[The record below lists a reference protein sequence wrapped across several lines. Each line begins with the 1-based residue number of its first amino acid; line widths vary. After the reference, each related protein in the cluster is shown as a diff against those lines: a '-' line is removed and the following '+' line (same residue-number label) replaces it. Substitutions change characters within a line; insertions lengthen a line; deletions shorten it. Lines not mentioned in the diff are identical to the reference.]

1 MRKIQIP
8 QNPAERSQ
16 YVQGMFNSISRTYD
30 LLNTLTS
37 LKIDEIWRRKLVRI
51 SEVPAGGKVLDLCT
65 GTGRV
70 VFDFAKF
77 SPAEEITG
85 LDFSSQ
91 MLGIAKQELV
101 KMQKQMGSKKIN
113 FILGDVTQMPF
124 EDNSFDVISSAFG
137 LRNVVSPEKYFIEKY
152 RVTKPGG
159 KSLTL
164 ELTRPTNVLIRGLYY
179 PYLHFYL
186 PMLGRVLSGDPD
198 AYSYLA
204 KTISEFFTPDE
215 VLGFMRNAG
224 WKNVKAI
231 PMTSEITTIFYGI
244 K

>member
-1 MRKIQIP
+1 MKEIQIP
-8 QNPAERSQ
+8 QNPNERSQ
-16 YVQGMFNSISRTYD
+16 YVQRMFDSISKTYD

-37 LKIDEIWRRKLVRI
+37 LNIDEIWRRKLVKLA
-51 SEVPAGGKVLDLCT
+51 EVPPGGKVLDLCT

-77 SPAEEITG
+77 SLAQEITG

-91 MLGIAKQELV
+91 MLGIARQELA
-101 KMQKQMGSKKIN
+101 KIQKQLGSKKIN

-124 EDNSFDVISSAFG
+124 EDNSFDVVSSAFG

-164 ELTRPTNVLIRGLYY
+164 ELTRPTNILVRGLYY

-186 PMLGRVLSGDPD
+186 PLLGRMLSGDPD

-215 VLGFMRNAG
+215 VLGFMRSAG
-224 WKNVKAI
+224 WKNVKAV
-231 PMTSEITTIFYGI
+231 PMTAEITTIFYGI